1 MSCESDYEFWEDYER
16 RPALKAPKSH
26 VEVKVL
32 NSPPPEV
39 NTSKP
44 ISARQSKSP
53 HPAPPLLQQPV
64 AASPYQSAAASP
76 PQPAAASPSQ
86 LTLSPSPQPSQP
98 HSPKSLSPLPSELS
112 DSPGPEPDPLKEDS
126 GPVQRTRTPRD
137 LDPQE
142 RQWQAKHDDLLAENQ
157 QLQSEAL
164 RLRTLVY
171 EQETELSRLR
181 VLLRAPKEAHKQV
194 QWTEPSTDTQVL
206 QTQMAAFTDLLEYY
220 EQQTESYKQAKDKM
234 AAELEGIRGVHNT
247 ELARIREEH
256 RSHELQ
262 IQRECERLQG
272 E

>member
-26 VEVKVL
+26 VEVKVI
-32 NSPPPEV
+32 NSPPPEA

-53 HPAPPLLQQPV
+53 RPATPLLH
-64 AASPYQSAAASP
+64 
-76 PQPAAASPSQ
+76 QPAAASPSQ
-86 LTLSPSPQPSQP
+86 PAATSPSQPTLSPSPQPSQP
-98 HSPKSLSPLPSELS
+98 HSPKSVMPSDLS
-112 DSPGPEPDPLKEDS
+112 DSPDPELQGTLKQDS
-126 GPVQRTRTPRD
+126 GPAQRTRTPRV

-142 RQWQAKHDDLLAENQ
+142 RQLQAKHDDLLAENQ

-181 VLLRAPKEAHKQV
+181 VLLRAPKETHKQM

-256 RSHELQ
+256 RSHELH